1 MNDSS
6 GFREL
11 SKEIYLK
18 ILEFFPDKASYLGLH
33 EYDGRI
39 PDISE
44 ESINEILSVYSGYL
58 DRLNKIEKSMLSTE
72 ESLEYDLCEWHLN
85 TEIFMITQIAA
96 HRYNPMIY
104 AFMFGQIHGYISR
117 NYAPFEER
125 FRSVISVIDRVPAI
139 LREASLLLN
148 ERLPSILCEKAAAF
162 FEGYIESFTSEL
174 PKLMSEMNV
183 SEELSTTFREKRDIA
198 IKSIHE
204 FIELI
209 DSRSDPECKDYV
221 LGKDRFMNML
231 KVTDHV
237 EIPFEELKKLGN
249 VELRRLHDRIKQ
261 LESLH
266 KVEGGIYKIEHE
278 HPSAESLVSDTA
290 STLQELVDFIRAKDI
305 VDLPEKLNCIVAEM
319 PEYMKF
325 GFAAMDTAGPY
336 EKSDESF
343 YYVSLP
349 EKDWPEE
356 KIEEWMTQF
365 NYPTLKLISIHEA
378 FPGHYTHFL
387 NAYRN
392 PSDLSKMLISYAYV
406 EGWAHY
412 TEEMMIELGYGGS
425 DYKTE
430 IGMLLEALIRC
441 CRYIVAIGI
450 HCEGMSIDEAKK
462 FFVENAFMA
471 EATAEEE
478 AKRGA
483 FDPGYLSY
491 TLGKILLKDLKR
503 RYFEKFGDQRTLKD
517 FHNSVVKLGAPSFRI
532 AERIILNEN

>member
-1 MNDSS
+1 MNDST
-6 GFREL
+6 GFGEL
-11 SKEIYLK
+11 SREVYLK
-18 ILEFFPDKASYLGLH
+18 ILEFFPDKGSYLGLH
-33 EYDGRI
+33 EYDGLI

-44 ESINEILSVYSGYL
+44 ASINEILTVYSGYL
-58 DRLNKIEKSMLSTE
+58 DRLGRIDKSKLTSK

-85 TEIFMITQIAA
+85 TEIFMTTRIAA
-96 HRYNPMIY
+96 YRYNPMIY

-117 NYAPFEER
+117 DYAPFEER
-125 FRSVISVIDRVPAI
+125 FRSVVSVIDRVPAI

-148 ERLPSILCEKAAAF
+148 EKLPAILCEKATAF
-162 FEGYIESFTSEL
+162 FKGYIDSFTSEL
-174 PKLMSEMNV
+174 PGLMDEMKV
-183 SEELSTTFREKRDIA
+183 SDELSATFHEKKDIA
-198 IKSIHE
+198 VKSVKD

-209 DSRSDPECKDYV
+209 ESRSDPECKDYV
-221 LGKDRFMNML
+221 LGKDRFMEML
-231 KVTDHV
+231 KITDHV
-237 EIPFEELKKLGN
+237 EIPFHELKKLGED
-249 VELRRLHDRIKQ
+249 ELKRLHDRIAE
-261 LESLH
+261 LESVH

-278 HPSAESLVSDTA
+278 HPSAETLVNETA
-290 STLQELVDFIRAKDI
+290 STLQELVDYIRTKDI
-305 VDLPEKLNCIVAEM
+305 VDLPDRLNCIVAEM

-387 NAYRN
+387 NAYKN
-392 PSDLSKMLISYAYV
+392 PSDLSKILISYAYV

-412 TEEMMIELGYGGS
+412 TEEMMIELGYGNS

-430 IGMLLEALIRC
+430 IGMLLEALVRC
-441 CRYIVAIGI
+441 CRYIAAIGI

-503 RYFEKFGDQRTLKD
+503 KYFGKFGDKRSLKD

-532 AERIILNEN
+532 AERFILSEN